1 MIVTDTFSRFGRRM
15 SSTQGWPYVVIAE
28 TENPI
33 RQLEPQAL
41 RRRAEAMIDTVIEGL
56 DRYLR
61 PEGPPRGPLTEV
73 ELTGQFLLEG
83 LRGRAPERSGEARP

>member
-1 MIVTDTFSRFGRRM
+1 MVVTDTFARFARRM

-41 RRRAEAMIDTVIEGL
+41 RRRAEAMIDTIIEGL
-56 DRYLR
+56 TLPPAEIESRLNSVAKAEIH
-61 PEGPPRGPLTEV
+61 PEGV
-73 ELTGQFLLEG
+73 V
-83 LRGRAPERSGEARP
+83 RSAVPI